1 MQINLRDLA
10 AKGQPV
16 QLHEEIDISSLVKNR
31 KDILHY
37 GTAVADLKVICTA
50 GTAEV
55 SGSIK
60 LELECSCSRCLTP
73 VKETMDIPFRE
84 CFAEKTG
91 GLEQQDQEEYD
102 IHPAGEDNIDLS
114 PYILENVMVS
124 LPYAPLCKE
133 ACKGLCLNCGTNLN
147 HQQCGC
153 ETAKIDPRL
162 AGLADFFEK

>member
-1 MQINLRDLA
+1 MIIMQINLRDLA

-37 GTAVADLKVICTA
+37 GTAVADLKVICTV

-73 VKETMDIPFRE
+73 VKETMDIPF
-84 CFAEKTG
+84 G
-91 GLEQQDQEEYD
+91 
-102 IHPAGEDNIDLS
+102 
-114 PYILENVMVS
+114 NV
-124 LPYAPLCKE
+124 LPRR
-133 ACKGLCLNCGTNLN
+133 
-147 HQQCGC
+147 QVV
-153 ETAKIDPRL
+153 
-162 AGLADFFEK
+162 